1 MSLTFLQPPSP
12 KSVSCY
18 LITFFPTLQR
28 TRTFPLSSLVTGTL
42 FSIPSP
48 SMGGGIAVHVAN
60 DPSIRDRIR
69 GLIVVDV
76 VEGTALESLPVMM
89 GVLRKRPTEFYCY
102 EDAIDWR
109 YPSNLFVFEQC
120 RHPSPA

>member
-1 MSLTFLQPPSP
+1 MSPS
-12 KSVSCY
+12 
-18 LITFFPTLQR
+18 FF
-28 TRTFPLSSLVTGTL
+28 SVTGTL
-42 FSIPSP
+42 SCVISP

-89 GVLRKRPTEFYCY
+89 GVLQKRPKEFYSY

-109 YPSNLFVFEQC
+109 YRLLSFA
-120 RHPSPA
+120 HA